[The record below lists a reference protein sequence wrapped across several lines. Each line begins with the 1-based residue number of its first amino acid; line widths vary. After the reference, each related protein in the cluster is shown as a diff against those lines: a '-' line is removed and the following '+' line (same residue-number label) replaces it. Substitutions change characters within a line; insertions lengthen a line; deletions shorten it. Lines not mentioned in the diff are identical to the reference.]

1 MIPETDFLISL
12 GQALSAAALYGDRH
26 PAFRSAADGA
36 FRSLLALLEAFP
48 APRYSFLESEVIFAN
63 RRLRELREWHWSQT
77 LADAGAQRIEV
88 AQGIDREEFDR
99 LLASLVELLDPTSS
113 PAEGSAR
120 IDLPHARVGTLAVGE
135 RERLRK
141 LEDEAEEPAAGPE
154 LEEETQAIDHLL
166 DQAENRGL
174 ISLAV
179 ARAVVQSLSIVLQYG
194 RPLLEL
200 LIPVRRNDEYTT
212 VHSLN
217 VSVLSMS
224 LAEAVGVPREDVK
237 DIGEAAL
244 LHDVGKA
251 YTPAEVLQKPGKLT
265 PEEWEIIKR
274 HPEDGARIILRSGGQ
289 TEFAA
294 VVAYEHHL
302 TWQGGGYPKLRY
314 PRRPHPVSQ
323 LVQICDVFDA
333 LRTERP
339 FRGPWPVEKIFRYLS
354 ELSGTDLNP
363 EVLAGFQDMLVKQG
377 VQPGED
383 AEEAAPIANAQAA
396 PSANADDEA
405 LPESEATGDPTGEP
419 AGGPSS
425 EPGGGSD
432 EPSQAPSS

>member
-1 MIPETDFLISL
+1 MILETDFLISL
-12 GQALSAAALYGDRH
+12 GQALSSAALYGDRH

-48 APRYSFLESEVIFAN
+48 APRYSFLESEVVFAN
-63 RRLRELREWHWSQT
+63 RRLRELREWHWSRT

-88 AQGIDREEFDR
+88 ARGIDREEFDR

-113 PAEGSAR
+113 AAEGSAR
-120 IDLPHARVGTLAVGE
+120 IDLPHVRVGTLAVGE
-135 RERLRK
+135 RERLTE
-141 LEDEAEEPAAGPE
+141 LEDEADEPAEGPE
-154 LEEETQAIDHLL
+154 LDEETQAIDHLL
-166 DQAENRGL
+166 DQAEDRGL

-179 ARAVVQSLSIVLQYG
+179 ARAVVQSLSIALQYG

-251 YTPAEVLQKPGKLT
+251 YTPVEVLQKPGKLT

-289 TEFAA
+289 MEFAA

-339 FRGPWPVEKIFRYLS
+339 FRGPWPVEEIFRYFG

-363 EVLAGFQDMLVKQG
+363 EVLAGFRDMLVKRG
-377 VQPGED
+377 VQAGED
-383 AEEAAPIANAQAA
+383 PEEAAPSEDAQDAPAANA
-396 PSANADDEA
+396 NDEA
-405 LPESEATGDPTGEP
+405 SSESEAGGEPTGE
-419 AGGPSS
+419 A
-425 EPGGGSD
+425 GGGSD
-432 EPSQAPSS
+432 EPSRAPSS

>member
-1 MIPETDFLISL
+1 MIPEIAFLISL

-26 PAFRSAADGA
+26 PAFRSAADEA
-36 FRSLLALLEAFP
+36 FRSLLVLLEAFP
-48 APRYSFLESEVIFAN
+48 APRYSFLEGEVIFAN
-63 RRLRELREWHWSQT
+63 RRLRELGEWHWART

-88 AQGIDREEFDR
+88 ARGVDREEFDR
-99 LLASLVELLDPTSS
+99 LLASLVEMLDPTSTA
-113 PAEGSAR
+113 AEGSAR
-120 IDLPHARVGTLAVGE
+120 IDLPHGRVGTLAVGE
-135 RERLRK
+135 RKRLTE
-141 LEDEAEEPAAGPE
+141 LEDGAEEPAEGPE

-179 ARAVVQSLSIVLQYG
+179 ARAVVQSLSIALQYG

-200 LIPVRRNDEYTT
+200 LVPVRRNDEYTT

-224 LAEAVGVPREDVK
+224 LAEAVGVPRQDVK

-251 YTPAEVLQKPGKLT
+251 YTPVEVLQKPGKLS
-265 PEEWEIIKR
+265 PDEWEIIKR

-289 TEFAA
+289 MEFAA

-302 TWQGGGYPKLRY
+302 TWQGGGYPELRY

-339 FRGPWPVEKIFRYLS
+339 FRGPWPVEKIFRYFS

-363 EVLAGFQDMLVKQG
+363 EVLAGFQNMLLKQG
-377 VQPGED
+377 VQAG
-383 AEEAAPIANAQAA
+383 EEALAA
-396 PSANADDEA
+396 PSEDADDEA
-405 LPESEATGDPTGEP
+405 PSESEAAGEPTGE
-419 AGGPSS
+419 AA
-425 EPGGGSD
+425 GGSD
-432 EPSQAPSS
+432 EPSHAPSS

>member
-1 MIPETDFLISL
+1 MIPEIAFLISL

-26 PAFRSAADGA
+26 PAFRSAADEA
-36 FRSLLALLEAFP
+36 FRSLLVLLEAFP
-48 APRYSFLESEVIFAN
+48 APRYSFLEGEVIFAN
-63 RRLRELREWHWSQT
+63 RRLRELGEWHWART

-88 AQGIDREEFDR
+88 ARGIDREEFDR
-99 LLASLVELLDPTSS
+99 LLASLVEMLDPTST
-113 PAEGSAR
+113 AADGSAR
-120 IDLPHARVGTLAVGE
+120 IDLPHVRVGTLAVGE
-135 RERLRK
+135 RKRLTE
-141 LEDEAEEPAAGPE
+141 LEDGAEEPAEGPE

-179 ARAVVQSLSIVLQYG
+179 ARAVVQSLSIALQYG

-200 LIPVRRNDEYTT
+200 LVPVRRNDEYTT

-224 LAEAVGVPREDVK
+224 LAEAVGVPRQDVK

-251 YTPAEVLQKPGKLT
+251 YTPVEVLQKPGKLS
-265 PEEWEIIKR
+265 PDEWEIIKR

-289 TEFAA
+289 MEFAA

-302 TWQGGGYPKLRY
+302 TWQGGGYPELRY

-339 FRGPWPVEKIFRYLS
+339 FRGPWPVEKIFRYFS

-363 EVLAGFQDMLVKQG
+363 EVLAGFQNMLLKQG
-377 VQPGED
+377 VQAGED
-383 AEEAAPIANAQAA
+383 ALAGED
-396 PSANADDEA
+396 ADDEA
-405 LPESEATGDPTGEP
+405 PSESEATGEPTGEA
-419 AGGPSS
+419 AG
-425 EPGGGSD
+425 EPTGEAAGGSD
-432 EPSQAPSS
+432 EPSHAPSS

>member
-1 MIPETDFLISL
+1 MIPEIAFLISL

-26 PAFRSAADGA
+26 PAFRSAADEA
-36 FRSLLALLEAFP
+36 FRSLLVLLEAFP
-48 APRYSFLESEVIFAN
+48 APRYSFLEGEVIFAN
-63 RRLRELREWHWSQT
+63 RRLRELGEWHWART

-88 AQGIDREEFDR
+88 ARGIDREEFDR
-99 LLASLVELLDPTSS
+99 LLASLVEMLDPTSTA
-113 PAEGSAR
+113 AEGSAR
-120 IDLPHARVGTLAVGE
+120 IDLPHVRVGTLAVGE
-135 RERLRK
+135 RKRLTE
-141 LEDEAEEPAAGPE
+141 LEDGAEEPAEGPE

-179 ARAVVQSLSIVLQYG
+179 ARAVVQSLSIALQYG

-200 LIPVRRNDEYTT
+200 LVPVRRNDEYTT

-224 LAEAVGVPREDVK
+224 LAEAVGVPRQDVK

-251 YTPAEVLQKPGKLT
+251 YTPVEVLQKPGKLS
-265 PEEWEIIKR
+265 PDEWEIIKR

-289 TEFAA
+289 MEFAA

-302 TWQGGGYPKLRY
+302 TWQGGGYPELRY

-339 FRGPWPVEKIFRYLS
+339 FRGPWPVEKIFRYFS

-363 EVLAGFQDMLVKQG
+363 EVLAGFQNMLLKQG
-377 VQPGED
+377 VQAG
-383 AEEAAPIANAQAA
+383 EEALAA
-396 PSANADDEA
+396 PSEDADDEA
-405 LPESEATGDPTGEP
+405 PSESEAAGEPTGE
-419 AGGPSS
+419 AA
-425 EPGGGSD
+425 GGSD
-432 EPSQAPSS
+432 EPSHAPSS

>member
-1 MIPETDFLISL
+1 MIPEIDFLISL

-26 PAFRSAADGA
+26 PAFRSAADEA
-36 FRSLLALLEAFP
+36 FRSLLVLLEAFP
-48 APRYSFLESEVIFAN
+48 APRYSFLEGEVIFAN
-63 RRLRELREWHWSQT
+63 RRLRELGEWHWART

-88 AQGIDREEFDR
+88 ARGVDREEFDR
-99 LLASLVELLDPTSS
+99 LLASLVEMLDPTSTA
-113 PAEGSAR
+113 AEGSAR
-120 IDLPHARVGTLAVGE
+120 IDLPHVRVGTLAVGE
-135 RERLRK
+135 RKRLTE
-141 LEDEAEEPAAGPE
+141 LEDGAEEPAEGPE

-179 ARAVVQSLSIVLQYG
+179 ARAVVQSLSIALQYG

-200 LIPVRRNDEYTT
+200 LVPVRQNDEYTT

-224 LAEAVGVPREDVK
+224 LAEAVGVPRQDVK

-251 YTPAEVLQKPGKLT
+251 YTPVEVLQKPGKLS
-265 PEEWEIIKR
+265 PDEWEIIKR

-289 TEFAA
+289 MEFAA

-302 TWQGGGYPKLRY
+302 TWQGGGYPELRY

-339 FRGPWPVEKIFRYLS
+339 FRGPWPVEKIFRYFS

-363 EVLAGFQDMLVKQG
+363 EVLAGFQNMLLKQG
-377 VQPGED
+377 VQAGED
-383 AEEAAPIANAQAA
+383 ALAGED
-396 PSANADDEA
+396 ADDEA
-405 LPESEATGDPTGEP
+405 SSESEAAGEPTGE
-419 AGGPSS
+419 ATG
-425 EPGGGSD
+425 EPTGEAAGGSD
-432 EPSQAPSS
+432 EPSHAPSS

>member
-1 MIPETDFLISL
+1 MIPEIDFLISL
-12 GQALSAAALYGDRH
+12 GHALSAAALYGDRH

-48 APRYSFLESEVIFAN
+48 APRYSFLENEVIFAN
-63 RRLRELREWHWSQT
+63 RRLRELREWQWSRT

-88 AQGIDREEFDR
+88 ARGIDREEFDH

-113 PAEGSAR
+113 AADGSAR
-120 IDLPHARVGTLAVGE
+120 IDLPHVQVGPLAVGE
-135 RERLRK
+135 RERLRG
-141 LEDEAEEPAAGPE
+141 LEDVAEEPAEGPE
-154 LEEETQAIDHLL
+154 LDEETQAIDHLL
-166 DQAENRGL
+166 DEAENRGL

-179 ARAVVQSLSIVLQYG
+179 ARAVVQSLSIALQYG

-251 YTPAEVLQKPGKLT
+251 YTPVEVLQKPGKLT

-289 TEFAA
+289 MEFAA

-302 TWQGGGYPKLRY
+302 TWQGGGYPKQRY

-339 FRGPWPVEKIFRYLS
+339 FRGPWPVEKIFRYFS

-363 EVLAGFQDMLVKQG
+363 EVLAGFQEMLVKQG
-377 VQPGED
+377 VPAGED
-383 AEEAAPIANAQAA
+383 ATTDDQA
-396 PSANADDEA
+396 SF
-405 LPESEATGDPTGEP
+405 ESEAGGEPTGE
-419 AGGPSS
+419 AGG
-425 EPGGGSD
+425 EPTGEAGGVSD
-432 EPSQAPSS
+432 EPSPTPSS

>member
-1 MIPETDFLISL
+1 MIPEIDFLISL

-26 PAFRSAADGA
+26 PAFRSAADEA
-36 FRSLLALLEAFP
+36 FRSLLVLLEAFP
-48 APRYSFLESEVIFAN
+48 APRYSFLEGEVIFAN
-63 RRLRELREWHWSQT
+63 RRLRELGEWHWART

-88 AQGIDREEFDR
+88 ARGVDREEFDR
-99 LLASLVELLDPTSS
+99 LLASLVEMLDPTSTA
-113 PAEGSAR
+113 AEGSAR
-120 IDLPHARVGTLAVGE
+120 IDLPHVRVGTLAVGE
-135 RERLRK
+135 RKRLTE
-141 LEDEAEEPAAGPE
+141 LEDGAEEPAEGPE

-179 ARAVVQSLSIVLQYG
+179 ARAVVQSLSIALQYG

-200 LIPVRRNDEYTT
+200 LVPVRRNDEYTT

-224 LAEAVGVPREDVK
+224 LAEAVGVPRQDVK

-251 YTPAEVLQKPGKLT
+251 YTPVEVLQKPGKLS
-265 PEEWEIIKR
+265 PDEWEIIKR

-289 TEFAA
+289 MEFAA

-302 TWQGGGYPKLRY
+302 TWQGGGYPELRY

-339 FRGPWPVEKIFRYLS
+339 FRGPWPVEKIFRYFS

-363 EVLAGFQDMLVKQG
+363 EVLAGFQNMLLKQG
-377 VQPGED
+377 VQAG
-383 AEEAAPIANAQAA
+383 EEALAA
-396 PSANADDEA
+396 PSEDADDEA
-405 LPESEATGDPTGEP
+405 SSESEAAGEPTGE
-419 AGGPSS
+419 AA
-425 EPGGGSD
+425 GGSD
-432 EPSQAPSS
+432 EPSHAPSS

>member
-1 MIPETDFLISL
+1 MIPEIAFLISL

-26 PAFRSAADGA
+26 PAFRSAADEA
-36 FRSLLALLEAFP
+36 FRSLLVLLEAFP
-48 APRYSFLESEVIFAN
+48 APRYSFLEGEVIFAN
-63 RRLRELREWHWSQT
+63 RRLRELGEWHWART

-88 AQGIDREEFDR
+88 ARGIDREEFDR
-99 LLASLVELLDPTSS
+99 LLASLVEMLDPTSTA
-113 PAEGSAR
+113 AEGSAR
-120 IDLPHARVGTLAVGE
+120 IDLPHVRVGTLAVGE
-135 RERLRK
+135 RKRLTE
-141 LEDEAEEPAAGPE
+141 LEDGAEEPAEGPE

-179 ARAVVQSLSIVLQYG
+179 ARAVVQSLSIALQYG

-200 LIPVRRNDEYTT
+200 LVPVRRNDEYTT

-224 LAEAVGVPREDVK
+224 LAEAVGVPRQDVK

-251 YTPAEVLQKPGKLT
+251 YTPVEVLQKPGKLS
-265 PEEWEIIKR
+265 PDEWEIIKR

-289 TEFAA
+289 MEFAA

-302 TWQGGGYPKLRY
+302 TWQGGGYPELRY

-339 FRGPWPVEKIFRYLS
+339 FRGPWPVEKIFRYFS

-363 EVLAGFQDMLVKQG
+363 EVLAGFQNMLLKQG
-377 VQPGED
+377 VQAGED
-383 AEEAAPIANAQAA
+383 ALAGED
-396 PSANADDEA
+396 ADDEA
-405 LPESEATGDPTGEP
+405 SSESEAAGEPTGE
-419 AGGPSS
+419 ATG
-425 EPGGGSD
+425 EPTGEAAGGSD
-432 EPSQAPSS
+432 EPSHAPSS

>member
-1 MIPETDFLISL
+1 MIPEIDFLISL

-26 PAFRSAADGA
+26 PAFRSAADEA
-36 FRSLLALLEAFP
+36 FRSLLVLLEAFP
-48 APRYSFLESEVIFAN
+48 APRYSFLEGEVIFAN
-63 RRLRELREWHWSQT
+63 RRLRELGEWHWART

-88 AQGIDREEFDR
+88 ARGIDREEFDR
-99 LLASLVELLDPTSS
+99 LLASLVEMLDPTSTA
-113 PAEGSAR
+113 AEGSAR
-120 IDLPHARVGTLAVGE
+120 IDLPHVRVGTLAVGE
-135 RERLRK
+135 RKRLTE
-141 LEDEAEEPAAGPE
+141 LEDGAEEPAEGPE

-179 ARAVVQSLSIVLQYG
+179 ARAVVQSLSIALQYG

-200 LIPVRRNDEYTT
+200 LVPVRRNDEYTT

-224 LAEAVGVPREDVK
+224 LAEAVGVPRQDVK

-251 YTPAEVLQKPGKLT
+251 YTPVEVLQKPGKLS
-265 PEEWEIIKR
+265 PDEWEIIKR

-289 TEFAA
+289 MEFAA

-302 TWQGGGYPKLRY
+302 TWQGGGYPELRY

-339 FRGPWPVEKIFRYLS
+339 FRGPWPVEKIFRYFS

-363 EVLAGFQDMLVKQG
+363 EVLAGFQNMLLKQG
-377 VQPGED
+377 VQAG
-383 AEEAAPIANAQAA
+383 EEALAA
-396 PSANADDEA
+396 PSEDADA
-405 LPESEATGDPTGEP
+405 ESEAAGEP
-419 AGGPSS
+419 SGEAA
-425 EPGGGSD
+425 GGSD
-432 EPSQAPSS
+432 EPSHAPSS